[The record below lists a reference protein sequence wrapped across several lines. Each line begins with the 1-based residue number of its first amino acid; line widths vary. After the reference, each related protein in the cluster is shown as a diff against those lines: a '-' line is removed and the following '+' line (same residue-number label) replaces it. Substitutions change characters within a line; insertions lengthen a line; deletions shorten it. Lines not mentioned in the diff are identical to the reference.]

1 VPYFGAMLKA
11 RRGGIAA
18 RLWLCSAGLV
28 LGCLLLAGP
37 AAAAPPA
44 NDNFASA
51 VAITGS
57 TVTGNNLE
65 ATKQAGEPNHA
76 GDPGGASVWY
86 SWTAPST
93 GVFEVTTCGSQF
105 DTLLAVYTGSAVNA
119 LTEVASN
126 DEAFRCPSQ
135 SELVLHAT
143 SGVNY
148 KIAVDGWSAGGST
161 AADTGNFVLV
171 VSAVTP
177 PSNDSFSTPEDLGGN
192 SDIVVSGD
200 NIGATKQAGEPNH
213 AGNPGGASVWYS
225 WTAPITGTY
234 QIDTCF
240 NDFDTLLAVYTG
252 SAVGSLTPIASSD
265 DACGPGSGLQF
276 SAVSGTEYRIAVD
289 GYNGGSGAALGNF
302 ELAIDF
308 LTPPPNDNFASA
320 QTLSGFNAT
329 ATGDNFDATVQGGEP
344 EHFPGGPFGSVW
356 YSWTAPA
363 SGQVTIDTCGSDFD
377 TVLAVYTGSA
387 VSALTRLASNDDAPG
402 CPPGSKLILNVNAG
416 TTYRI
421 AVDGLFETGNIV
433 LHLALQAAATLDS
446 QPPNSRIKKVIVDSE
461 HHKATIKFSS
471 SEQGGSFR
479 CKLDGKPY
487 RPCSSPKTYRHLDD
501 GKHKVKVQARDAA
514 GNLDPTAAVRKFKIE
529 P

>member
-1 VPYFGAMLKA
+1 ML
-11 RRGGIAA
+11 
-18 RLWLCSAGLV
+18 LVLCSVGA
-28 LGCLLLAGP
+28 LLASLLAAGP
-37 AAAAPPA
+37 ALAEPPA

-65 ATKQAGEPNHA
+65 ATKQEQAGEPNHA

-93 GVFEVTTCGSQF
+93 GLFEVTTCGSQF

-161 AADTGNFVLV
+161 TADTGNFVLV

-177 PSNDSFSTPEDLGGN
+177 PSNDSFSAPVDLGGD
-192 SDIVVSGD
+192 SDLVVSGD
-200 NIGATKQAGEPNH
+200 NIGATKQGGEPNH
-213 AGNPGGASVWYS
+213 AGNSGGASVWYS

-234 QIDTCF
+234 QVDTCA
-240 NDFDTLLAVYTG
+240 NDFDTLLAIYTG
-252 SAVGSLTPIASSD
+252 SAVNALTPIASDHNS
-265 DACGPGSGLQF
+265 CGSGSGLQF

-289 GYNGGSGAALGNF
+289 GFSGAIGNF

-308 LTPPPNDNFASA
+308 LDPPPNDNFASA
-320 QTLSGFNAT
+320 QTLSGFNAA
-329 ATGDNFDATVQGGEP
+329 ATGDNFDATIQPGEP
-344 EHFPGGPFGSVW
+344 AHFPGGPFASVW
-356 YSWTAPA
+356 YSWTAPG

-377 TVLAVYTGSA
+377 TVLAVYTGNA
-387 VSALTRLASNDDAPG
+387 VNALAPIASNDDA
-402 CPPGSKLILNVNAG
+402 CGSGQSRVSFAATAG

-421 AVDGLFETGNIV
+421 AVDGYGDIGDIDLKLILTV
-433 LHLALQAAATLDS
+433 PQLAPKDLAPKDLTPKDLT
-446 QPPNSRIKKVIVDSE
+446 PPQSSIRGVTVDSKDG
-461 HHKATIKFSS
+461 KATIRFGS
-471 SEQGGSFR
+471 SETGSSFL
-479 CKLDGKPY
+479 CKLDSKPF
-487 RPCSSPKTYRHLDD
+487 RACHSPKTYRHLHV
-501 GKHKVKVQARDAA
+501 GKHKVKIEARDAA
-514 GNLDPTAAVRKFKIE
+514 GNLDTSPAVKKFKIE